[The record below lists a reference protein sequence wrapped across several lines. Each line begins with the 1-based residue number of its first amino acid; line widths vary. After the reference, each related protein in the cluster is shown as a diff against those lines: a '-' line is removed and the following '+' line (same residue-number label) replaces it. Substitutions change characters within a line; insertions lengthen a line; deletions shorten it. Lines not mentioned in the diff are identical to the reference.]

1 MGQSLEENYS
11 QVEEMIVKGNYISA
25 LEIIEKT
32 EQISDIAPGSK
43 LKFQILKARI
53 LLDLGEYQ
61 KSLVLSI
68 NTFQE
73 SEKLCERVIM
83 IESKIAV
90 IASMRHLGK
99 FKEANN
105 VVKEAEILI
114 GETEETYKTD
124 LKLQKARLLFNK
136 GICGRA
142 TGNQDVTNESLPKS
156 IEIFEILQN
165 ETEYC
170 DSLEAKAMH
179 IDAGKGYKLA
189 IETLMKSLKIR
200 EKIGNKQRLANTYN
214 RIGVNTANLGL
225 NDEALDY
232 YIKGLEIAKELKIK
246 DLIAIFNLNMG
257 NISSKKGQLAEAL
270 NSYLEAQQLSRP
282 IGNKHMSAAIMI
294 NVADIYLRRGEIE
307 KALEYNKLVLK
318 DFEDLNFRQG
328 IAAILRNIGKVY
340 YTKGNLELAS
350 TFFNESLSIRQELND
365 ISSIAEILY
374 NLVSIYLE
382 EGLLEQAKDY
392 HSQLE
397 EIKEQ
402 NLLPIIN
409 HLYSISEAK
418 LLKSTPRL
426 KNRVMAEE
434 LLQSVIEADIIS
446 HTITIDAYL
455 LLCELLLDELRLL
468 GDKSVLAELTEYIEN
483 LFDIAKVQQSHSL
496 LAKTYLLKSQL
507 ALINFEVDKAKDFLS
522 QAQFIAE
529 EKELHGLAYN
539 ISEEYDNLINHKDDW
554 ILLAQRNAPLSERL
568 ALITMNDALRTMIGN
583 KDIILPEIVQEEPVY
598 LIIQNDSG
606 KTIFTEKFQPLSK
619 LDGALIGGFIAALN
633 SFVQELF
640 HTPGHIERIKHQN
653 HTLVLK
659 IHKGLLVTYIY
670 KGQSYSSIKKLNN
683 FVDSLASATDLWKAL
698 QKSSTSLKMLNVE
711 EISSIQKISESC
723 FAP

>member
-1 MGQSLEENYS
+1 LGQSLEENYS
-11 QVEEMIVKGNYISA
+11 QIEEMIIKGNYISA
-25 LEIIEKT
+25 LDNLEKT
-32 EQISDIAPGSK
+32 EQISDIVPGQK
-43 LKFQILKARI
+43 LKFQILKARV

-61 KSLVLSI
+61 KCLVLSI

-73 SEKLCERVIM
+73 SENLCERVIM
-83 IESKIAV
+83 IDSKISM
-90 IASMRHLGK
+90 IASMRYLGK

-105 VVKEAEILI
+105 IIKEAETLI
-114 GETEETYKTD
+114 SETEEAYETD
-124 LKLQKARLLFNK
+124 LKLQEARLLFNK

-142 TGNQDVTNESLPKS
+142 TGNQDITDESLPKS

-165 ETEYC
+165 KTEYC

-179 IDAGKGYKLA
+179 IDASKDYKLA

-200 EKIGNKQRLANTYN
+200 EEIGNKQRLANTYN
-214 RIGVNTANLGL
+214 RLGVHTANLGL
-225 NDEALDY
+225 NNEALDY

-246 DLIAIFNLNMG
+246 DLIAIFTMNIG
-257 NISSKKGQLAEAL
+257 NISAKKGQLAEAL
-270 NSYLEAQQLSRP
+270 SSYLEAQQHSRS

-307 KALEYNKLVLK
+307 KALEYNKLALK
-318 DFEDLNFRQG
+318 GFEELNFRQG

-350 TFFNESLSIRQELND
+350 TFFNESLSIRQELNE
-365 ISSIAEILY
+365 IFSVAEILY
-374 NLVSIYLE
+374 NLVTIYLD

-397 EIKEQ
+397 KIKEQ
-402 NLLPIIN
+402 NSLPIIN

-434 LLQSVIEADIIS
+434 LLLSIIEDDILS

-455 LLCELLLDELRLL
+455 LLCELLLDELKLL
-468 GDKSVLAELTEYIEN
+468 SDKTVLNELTEYIEN

-507 ALINFEVDKAKDFLS
+507 ALINFEVDKAKNLLS

-539 ISEEYDNLINHKDDW
+539 ISQEYDNLINHKDDW
-554 ILLAQRNAPLSERL
+554 ILLAQRNAPLGERL
-568 ALITMNDALRTMIGN
+568 ALITMNDALQTMIGN
-583 KDIILPEIVQEEPVY
+583 KGIALPEIIKEEPVY
-598 LIIQNDSG
+598 LIIQNNSG
-606 KTIFTEKFQPLSK
+606 KTIFTEEFQSLSK

-640 HTPGHIERIKHQN
+640 HTPGHIERIKHQDY
-653 HTLVLK
+653 TMVLK
-659 IHKGLLVTYIY
+659 IHEGVLVTYIY
-670 KGQSYSSIKKLNN
+670 KGQSYSSIKKLSN
-683 FVDSLASATDLWKAL
+683 FVDSLATTPNVWKAL
-698 QKSSTSLKMLNVE
+698 QQSFASPEVLSVE
-711 EISSIQKISESC
+711 ELSSIKKISESC
-723 FAP
+723 FVL